1 MTLTAHGAALQG
13 LGEGRGDSM
22 RIFIAGLGTETN
34 TFAPLLTG
42 AAAFEEGGVF
52 RGDTS
57 AACEGLDGVVA
68 RQWRSLAE
76 SSDADFCEGL
86 FARAQ
91 PSGPAV
97 QAVYEGLRDEIVDG
111 APPDADVI
119 LLHLHGAMVST
130 ECLDCEGDVLA
141 RLRRRFP
148 DAVIGALLDP
158 HCHMTDEMLS
168 AADALV
174 LLKHYPHTDYK
185 ERAAELL
192 DICLR
197 AANGEIRPVTSVFDC
212 RMVGFYPTEAPV
224 MSEIVAQ
231 LTQCEDRAGVLSAAI
246 IHGFPWGDTPETG
259 TRTLV
264 ITDGNAEL
272 GQSIAEEIGRNLYA
286 AREELL
292 PSYPNLDEALKEAQE
307 KEGRIVLADVAD
319 NAGGGAPGDNVS
331 LLRAMLDREM
341 TNAAVGCFW
350 DPVAVAFCADAG
362 VGATLRLRLGG
373 KCGVSSGEPLDLDV
387 RVRAVKADHDQTK
400 LAGSRYPFGAS
411 AWVEA
416 GGIDVVIT
424 SIRSQTFAP
433 DAFTGL
439 GIDLAT
445 KRFIA
450 VKSSQHF
457 YEAFKPIADKTIF
470 VATPGALQL
479 DFATLPY
486 KHKRDLDYFPR
497 VPDPLGHQSISIRS
511 K

>member
-1 MTLTAHGAALQG
+1 
-13 LGEGRGDSM
+13 M

-34 TFAPLLTG
+34 TFAPILTG
-42 AAAFEEGGVF
+42 AAAFEEGGIF
-52 RGDTS
+52 HGDAST
-57 AACEGLDGVVA
+57 ACQGLDGVVA

-76 SSDADFCEGL
+76 SSDVGFSEGL

-91 PSGPAV
+91 PSGPVV
-97 QAVYEGLRDEIVDG
+97 QTVYEGLRDEIVDG
-111 APPDADVI
+111 APRDVDVI

-174 LLKHYPHTDYK
+174 LLKHYPHTDYR
-185 ERAAELL
+185 ERAAELFE
-192 DICLR
+192 ICLR
-197 AANGEIRPVTSVFDC
+197 ASRGEIRPVTAVFDC
-212 RMVGFYPTEAPV
+212 RMVGFYPTEVPP
-224 MSEIVAQ
+224 MSGIVGRLADY
-231 LTQCEDRAGVLSAAI
+231 ENREGILSAAI
-246 IHGFPWGDTPETG
+246 VHGFPWGDTPETG
-259 TRTLV
+259 TKTLV
-264 ITDGNAEL
+264 ITDRDAEI
-272 GQSIAEEIGRNLYA
+272 GESVAEEIGRNLYA
-286 AREELL
+286 ARRELL
-292 PSYPNLDEALKEAQE
+292 ASYPNLDEALEEALVT
-307 KEGRIVLADVAD
+307 EGRIVLADVAD

-331 LLRAMLDREM
+331 LLRAMLDRKM
-341 TNAAVGCFW
+341 TTAAVGCFW
-350 DPVAVAFCADAG
+350 DPVAVGFCADAG
-362 VGATLRLRLGG
+362 LGATLRLRLGG

-400 LAGSRYPFGAS
+400 LAGSRYPFGKS
-411 AWVEA
+411 VWVEA
-416 GGIDVVIT
+416 GGIDIVIT

-439 GIDLAT
+439 GIDLDT

-457 YEAFKPIADKTIF
+457 YEAFKPMADKTIF

-479 DFATLPY
+479 DFANLSY

-497 VPDPLGHQSISIRS
+497 VPDPLGR
-511 K
+511 